1 MIHLAWDKIPN
12 FNKTNCKTN
21 EKNSKNLINFIIKNT
36 STKHI
41 IVSGSCFEIYPPDK
55 SYKYFVESKK
65 IFLDFKNKNKG
76 QKNKIYLVENI
87 LCLWIGS
94 KKGIYN
100 SLFVK
105 LYKTKKVSN
114 INEPNKRHDFIYIDD
129 VCNAIINT
137 IKHSKKSN
145 IIEIGSGKVSSI
157 KKIAKL
163 IKKISNNKLRYNLN
177 LSSIK
182 NNVFK
187 AKIQKQKRKSYGNQK

>member
-1 MIHLAWDKIPN
+1 MFMDR
-12 FNKTNCKTN
+12 
-21 EKNSKNLINFIIKNT
+21 IK
-36 STKHI
+36 
-41 IVSGSCFEIYPPDK
+41 ER
-55 SYKYFVESKK
+55 
-65 IFLDFKNKNKG
+65 
-76 QKNKIYLVENI
+76 
-87 LCLWIGS
+87 
-94 KKGIYN
+94 IYN

-187 AKIQKQKRKSYGNQK
+187 AKFKKQKRKSMETKNKFRKWTKKILRLIKLIKFLIKTQNLKIIINKS